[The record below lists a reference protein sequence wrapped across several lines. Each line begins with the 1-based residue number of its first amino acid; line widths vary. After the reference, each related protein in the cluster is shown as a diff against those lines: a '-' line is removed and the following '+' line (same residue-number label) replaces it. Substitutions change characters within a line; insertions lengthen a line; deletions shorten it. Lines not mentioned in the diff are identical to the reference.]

1 MSELVLLEYQDSWPQ
16 QFLQVSEQLRALLP
30 LPAAVLEHIG
40 STSVPG
46 LCAKPVL
53 DIALGVGT
61 LREAEAATPAF
72 ASAGFTYRPE
82 YETAIPDRRYF
93 VKPENTSLRVHLHAV
108 VLGGLLWQQ
117 HLHFRDQLRGEL
129 RLREDYSALKHQLA
143 VVHAGSKA
151 AYTEGKA
158 PFIRQV
164 LSSLA
169 TQATGPLRSAA

>member
-16 QFLQVSEQLRALLP
+16 QFLQVSEQLRALFP
-30 LPAAVLEHIG
+30 PPGAVLEHIG

-53 DIALGVGT
+53 DVAVGVAT
-61 LREAEAATPAF
+61 LQDAKAATPALEC
-72 ASAGFTYRPE
+72 AGFTYRPE
-82 YETAIPDRRYF
+82 YETTIPDRRYF
-93 VKPENTSLRVHLHAV
+93 VKPEDVNLRVHLHAL

-117 HLHFRDQLRGEL
+117 HLHFRDRLRREV
-129 RLREDYSALKHQLA
+129 RLREDYSDLKRRLS
-143 VVHAGSKA
+143 VVHAGNKA

-164 LSSLA
+164 LSTLA

>member
-1 MSELVLLEYQDSWPQ
+1 
-16 QFLQVSEQLRALLP
+16 
-30 LPAAVLEHIG
+30 
-40 STSVPG
+40 
-46 LCAKPVL
+46 VL
-53 DIALGVGT
+53 DVALGVGT
-61 LREAEAATPAF
+61 LREAEAAIPAF

-82 YETAIPDRRYF
+82 YETAIPDPRYF
-93 VKPENTSLRVHLHAV
+93 VKPESTSLRVHLHAV

-117 HLHFRDQLRGEL
+117 HLHFRDQLRREM
-129 RLREDYSALKHQLA
+129 RLREDYSALKRQLA
-143 VVHAGSKA
+143 VVYAGSKA